1 MNSVLIGVKR
11 FFKNKNT
18 VTIFAVI
25 VCLLIIYWAYWWRIE
40 KATEPRMV
48 PYAIKT
54 LSPRTLI
61 TSDMVGTR
69 KVPGKVITANVITE
83 SSLIVGKYVS
93 NKVEIPADSL
103 FYNNTVLT
111 WDELPS
117 SIYENIP
124 DGHTIVALPVTSET
138 TYGNSIFTDNYIDL
152 YYQGRNEEGK
162 LLIGK
167 FIESIRVLAVTDSN
181 YNNIFEKSGVTEK
194 PKYLI
199 FSVPEDMHLLLRKAL
214 YTSGIIFPVP
224 HNADYSNNPKDTRI
238 SSTYLK
244 DLILSKTVDV
254 SEEDLKDIQIDDTN
268 TNLDNNGNS
277 NVNGGE

>member
-1 MNSVLIGVKR
+1 MNSLLVGVKR

-25 VCLLIIYWAYWWRIE
+25 ICLALIYWAYWWRIE
-40 KATEPRMV
+40 KAIEPRMI

-54 LSPRTLI
+54 LEPRTLI
-61 TSDMVGTR
+61 TSDVVGIR

-93 NKVEIPADSL
+93 NRVEIPADSL
-103 FYNNTVLT
+103 FYNNTILT

-117 SIYENIP
+117 SIYEDIP
-124 DGHTIVALPVTSET
+124 DNHTIVALPVTSET
-138 TYGNSIFTDNYIDL
+138 TYGNSIFPGNYIDL
-152 YYQGRNEEGK
+152 YYQGRDNDGK

-167 FIESIRVLAVTDSN
+167 FIESIRVLTVTDGS
-181 YNNIFEKSGVTEK
+181 YNNIFEKSINVEK

-214 YTSGIIFPVP
+214 YTSGNVFPVP
-224 HNADYSNNPKDTRI
+224 HNADYSNNPKETRI

-244 DLILSKTVDV
+244 NLILSKTIDV
-254 SEEDLKDIQIDDTN
+254 ADQDLKNIEIENNTTNDIDNNTN
-268 TNLDNNGNS
+268 TN
-277 NVNGGE
+277 GGD